1 MKTMIE
7 RLDITKRSP
16 GKSYRREIICKVIEE
31 TVKIECTKKEM
42 EPKQTSWKKK
52 DSANAEFHSGND
64 QSKVWKTDEEI
75 SDIYSERVR
84 STVKDICDLHI
95 KTAKK
100 YELYQRILTRQKTL
114 LKLSLKIYQSS

>member
-1 MKTMIE
+1 MIE

-75 SDIYSERVR
+75 SDI
-84 STVKDICDLHI
+84 CDLHI

-100 YELYQRILTRQKTL
+100 
-114 LKLSLKIYQSS
+114 